1 MWKINNNNDYIKA
14 SNSPDCKLSL
24 KRFSK
29 GSCSVKA
36 RLAVR
41 PLRTS
46 KPSQN
51 DITFYTSMNTI
62 FFLFFY
68 ELMLS
73 NIFHAKMVGMI
84 LWHHSPGNSHSM
96 TDLSAY
102 LLDKAVVSSKRIFL
116 FIFDLCHLF
125 LLGFLS
131 SVYDWWNAFFWL
143 PHSEFKYLCNIINE
157 MIIMIKPK
165 IQIKNKWKWESTCS
179 ADDILST

>member
-1 MWKINNNNDYIKA
+1 MVQWSKSPKHINIVNKSLNCDETLTDINAMWKINNNNDYIKA

-73 NIFHAKMVGMI
+73 NIFHAKMVGVI

-131 SVYDWWNAFFWL
+131 SVYDWWNAFFL
-143 PHSEFKYLCNIINE
+143 ASSFR
-157 MIIMIKPK
+157 
-165 IQIKNKWKWESTCS
+165 IQV
-179 ADDILST
+179 LM